1 MLMRFLRWLTR
12 ARIYSDAG
20 MWYLPGIDM
29 ILPIV
34 LGVNYGSITIA
45 LLSYFSIKIVASVFG
60 YWDVHYGKR
69 IQYSNEFGTKL
80 NPYLVNL
87 IERNHRRI
95 RNKVQAK
102 ARLMAAG
109 VCGEPASA
117 SVAVLRKEDRENVS
131 DSI

>member
-1 MLMRFLRWLTR
+1 MLMRLLRWLTR
-12 ARIYSDAG
+12 AQIYSATG
-20 MWYLPGIDM
+20 MWYIPAIDM

-34 LGVNYGSITIA
+34 LGVNYRSITFA
-45 LLSYFSIKIVASVFG
+45 LLAYFIIKSVAAVIG

-87 IERNHRRI
+87 ISRNHRRI

-117 SVAVLRKEDRENVS
+117 SVAMLRKEDRENIS
-131 DSI
+131 DRV